1 MPVRSAYN
9 VAGLDE
15 PDDYD
20 DDAPSSEDELRPRAV
35 PQEAPDTDS
44 DIEPEM
50 SVEVSIILDKLPYQL
65 FSRPHATG
73 HGRPPYELLD
83 AMTSDEGRDRL
94 IFVDY
99 VYPYHK
105 MLKAGITVALCS

>member
-1 MPVRSAYN
+1 VRSAYT

-20 DDAPSSEDELRPRAV
+20 DDAPSSSDDDLRPRAV

-44 DIEPEM
+44 DIEPEL
-50 SVEVSIILDKLPYQL
+50 SVEVSIVLDKLPSQL

-83 AMTSDEGRDRL
+83 AMTSEEGRDRL

-99 VYPYHK
+99 
-105 MLKAGITVALCS
+105 I